1 MNVPGVSDD
10 ERAEDWS
17 DSSSGSGHSDG
28 SGTGSDELGGGVNVL
43 LGGRGLQSSGKTN
56 IFHILYDSM
65 QCVWDLDHI
74 ISRLPDPNKIS
85 YTVNDWGKNCHR
97 CDHCDQCCAGLR
109 SQVFFPPWSR
119 SRLREKTGAGAAPK
133 KSWAGE
139 AKNMQICRIL
149 ALKIHRTCFVHTSK
163 RNF

>member
-28 SGTGSDELGGGVNVL
+28 SGTGSDELGGGVDVL

-74 ISRLPDPNKIS
+74 ISGLPDPNKIS
-85 YTVNDWGKNCHR
+85 LPD
-97 CDHCDQCCAGLR
+97 
-109 SQVFFPPWSR
+109 S
-119 SRLREKTGAGAAPK
+119 
-133 KSWAGE
+133 
-139 AKNMQICRIL
+139 
-149 ALKIHRTCFVHTSK
+149 CFENT
-163 RNF
+163 